1 MTLAQSTLSTK
12 KESIYIRKKGRSF
25 EWLFLYLQVMNKPLT
40 VIGLWILLS
49 IAPIHAQSTTGT
61 RGLVKAPTARMFEDG
76 TLALGAAFIPPGY
89 HKRTFGSKKGDIV
102 PNAGLNTFVTVNLF
116 PFMEVMFRYSHEIN
130 LPVTPITQYFPDRMF
145 TARFKLLNETEKW
158 PAVVLGMQDV
168 VAFFDTNAAG
178 GGSTPNFASTYL
190 VATKNFNYKGF
201 NIDTTL
207 GYGSDIGD
215 IPAKEFRGLFG
226 GFEITTP
233 YLEDTQLLLDYDATY
248 INIGVQKQFF
258 KRLHTMVSYY
268 PNYQKVGWVLAY
280 RYKMY

>member
-1 MTLAQSTLSTK
+1 
-12 KESIYIRKKGRSF
+12 
-25 EWLFLYLQVMNKPLT
+25 MNKPLT
-40 VIGLWILLS
+40 LLGLWILFS
-49 IAPIHAQSTTGT
+49 ITPINAQSTTGT

-76 TLALGAAFIPPGY
+76 TISLGAAFIPPGY
-89 HKRTFGSKKGDIV
+89 HKRTFGEWKGYIV

-116 PFMEVMFRYSHEIN
+116 PFMEVMFRYSHELN

-168 VAFFDTNAAG
+168 VAFFAKDAAG
-178 GGSTPNFASTYL
+178 GGTAPNFASSYL
-190 VATKNFNYKGF
+190 VATKNFEYKGF
-201 NIDTTL
+201 SIDASL
-207 GYGSDIGD
+207 GYGSDLGD

-226 GFEITTP
+226 GVEITTP
-233 YLEDTQLLLDYDATY
+233 YLKDTQLLLDYDATY

-258 KRLHTMVSYY
+258 KKLHTMVSYY
-268 PNYQKVGWVLAY
+268 PNHQKFGWVLAY

>member
-1 MTLAQSTLSTK
+1 
-12 KESIYIRKKGRSF
+12 
-25 EWLFLYLQVMNKPLT
+25 MNKPLT
-40 VIGLWILLS
+40 LLGLWILFS
-49 IAPIHAQSTTGT
+49 IAPINAQSTTGT

-76 TLALGAAFIPPGY
+76 TLSLGAALIPPGY
-89 HKRTFGSKKGDIV
+89 YKRTFGTKKGDIV
-102 PNAGLNTFVTVNLF
+102 PNAGFNTFVTVNLF
-116 PFMEVMFRYSHEIN
+116 PFMEVMFRYSHELN

-168 VAFFDTNAAG
+168 VAFFAKDAAG
-178 GGSTPNFASTYL
+178 GGTTPNFASSYL
-190 VATKNFNYKGF
+190 VATKNFQYKGF
-201 NIDTTL
+201 SIDASL
-207 GYGSDIGD
+207 GYGSDLGD

-226 GFEITTP
+226 GVEITTP

-258 KRLHTMVSYY
+258 KKLHTMVSYY
-268 PNYQKVGWVLAY
+268 PNYNKVGWVLAY

>member
-1 MTLAQSTLSTK
+1 
-12 KESIYIRKKGRSF
+12 
-25 EWLFLYLQVMNKPLT
+25 MNKPLT
-40 VIGLWILLS
+40 LFGLWILLS
-49 IAPIHAQSTTGT
+49 ITPIRAQSTTGT
-61 RGLVKAPTARMFEDG
+61 RGLVKTPTARMFEDG

-89 HKRTFGSKKGDIV
+89 HKRTSGAGLPKGTVV
-102 PNAGLNTFVTVNLF
+102 PNAGLNTFITINLF
-116 PFMEVMFRYSHEIN
+116 PFMEIMFRYSHEIN

-145 TARFKLLNETEKW
+145 TARFKLLNETKKW

-178 GGSTPNFASTYL
+178 GGSAPNFASTYL

-226 GFEITTP
+226 GLEITTP

>member
-1 MTLAQSTLSTK
+1 
-12 KESIYIRKKGRSF
+12 
-25 EWLFLYLQVMNKPLT
+25 MNKPLT

-76 TLALGAAFIPPGY
+76 TLALGAAIIPPGY

-116 PFMEVMFRYSHEIN
+116 PFMEIMFRYSHEIN
-130 LPVTPITQYFPDRMF
+130 LPVTPITKYFPDRMF

-158 PAVVLGMQDV
+158 PAVVLGMQDA
-168 VAFFDTNAAG
+168 VALLDSSNTQ
-178 GGSTPNFASTYL
+178 GGSPNFSSTYL

-215 IPAKEFRGLFG
+215 IPAKEFRGVFG
-226 GFEITTP
+226 GVEITTP
-233 YLEDTQLLLDYDATY
+233 YLEGTQLLLDYDATY